1 MKGGARKVGECVSDW
16 EFGWV
21 WCERGRTEPEQWK
34 GFDSVKLRRD
44 FEGGQSVS
52 NDQ

>member
-1 MKGGARKVGECVSDW
+1 MCRIGNLDECDVR
-16 EFGWV
+16 G
-21 WCERGRTEPEQWK
+21 GRTEPEQWK